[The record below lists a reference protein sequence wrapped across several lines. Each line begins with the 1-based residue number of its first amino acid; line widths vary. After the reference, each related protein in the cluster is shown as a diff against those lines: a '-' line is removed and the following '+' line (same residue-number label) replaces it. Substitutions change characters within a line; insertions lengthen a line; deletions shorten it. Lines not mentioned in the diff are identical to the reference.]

1 MTENAQQDEQP
12 FRNPNAPQPD
22 KPTGGHPVVA
32 VVGGI
37 LALWLI
43 LWIVIPN
50 PKDQPTDPKPG
61 LTTITPGL
69 TTRIP
74 SAPHLTSRTA
84 AGLPDHNAVGALVPP

>member
-1 MTENAQQDEQP
+1 MTGKAQQDEQP

-37 LALWLI
+37 LALSLI
-43 LWIVIPN
+43 PWIVIPN
-50 PKDQPTDPKPG
+50 PKHHPTDPKPG

-69 TTRIP
+69 TTGIP
-74 SAPHLTSRTA
+74 SAPHATSRTA
-84 AGLPDHNAVGALVPP
+84 AVLADYHAAAALVPA